1 MMLLICTLPEFTI
14 FTETIMHL
22 APKFLHQHGFLLLLG
37 ITVVPIF
44 FFFFG
49 VGRGGG
55 GNKVRYGLVENGQ
68 WSNYIFKRPST
79 EQQNSYF
86 LHFTYFEQ
94 DAGKILSS
102 FKPG

>member
-1 MMLLICTLPEFTI
+1 MVSYFSWVLQSSQLFS
-14 FTETIMHL
+14 FSS
-22 APKFLHQHGFLLLLG
+22 
-37 ITVVPIF
+37 V
-44 FFFFG
+44 

>member
-22 APKFLHQHGFLLLLG
+22 APKFLHHYGFLLLLG

-49 VGRGGG
+49 GVEGGG
-55 GNKVRYGLVENGQ
+55 GEQGAL
-68 WSNYIFKRPST
+68 WSR
-79 EQQNSYF
+79 
-86 LHFTYFEQ
+86 
-94 DAGKILSS
+94 
-102 FKPG
+102 

>member
-22 APKFLHQHGFLLLLG
+22 APKFLHHHGFLLLLG

-49 VGRGGG
+49 GGKGGG
-55 GNKVRYGLVENGQ
+55 ETRCIMVSLKMVNGRIISLNIPLLNNKIATFCILPILNRM
-68 WSNYIFKRPST
+68 R
-79 EQQNSYF
+79 
-86 LHFTYFEQ
+86 
-94 DAGKILSS
+94 GK
-102 FKPG
+102 F

>member
-22 APKFLHQHGFLLLLG
+22 APKFLHHHGFLLLLG

-49 VGRGGG
+49 GGEGGG
-55 GNKVRYGLVENGQ
+55 IRCIMVSLKMVNGRIISLNIPLLNNKIATFCILPILTGCGEN
-68 WSNYIFKRPST
+68 SK
-79 EQQNSYF
+79 
-86 LHFTYFEQ
+86 
-94 DAGKILSS
+94 
-102 FKPG
+102 

>member
-1 MMLLICTLPEFTI
+1 MVSYFSWVL
-14 FTETIMHL
+14 
-22 APKFLHQHGFLLLLG
+22 QSSQ
-37 ITVVPIF
+37 F
-44 FFFFG
+44 FSFSSV

>member
-22 APKFLHQHGFLLLLG
+22 APKFLHHHGFLLLLG

-49 VGRGGG
+49 GGEGGTRCIMVSLKMVNGRIISLNIPLLN
-55 GNKVRYGLVENGQ
+55 NKIATFCILPILNRM
-68 WSNYIFKRPST
+68 R
-79 EQQNSYF
+79 
-86 LHFTYFEQ
+86 
-94 DAGKILSS
+94 GK
-102 FKPG
+102 F

>member
-22 APKFLHQHGFLLLLG
+22 APKFLHHHGFLLLLG

-49 VGRGGG
+49 GVEGG
-55 GNKVRYGLVENGQ
+55 GNKVHYGLVENGQ
-68 WSNYIFKRPST
+68 WSNYIFKHPPT

>member
-1 MMLLICTLPEFTI
+1 MVSYFSWVL
-14 FTETIMHL
+14 
-22 APKFLHQHGFLLLLG
+22 QSSQ
-37 ITVVPIF
+37 F
-44 FFFFG
+44 FSFSSG
-49 VGRGGG
+49 VGRGG

-68 WSNYIFKRPST
+68 WSNYIFKHPST

>member
-22 APKFLHQHGFLLLLG
+22 APKFLHHHGFLLLLG

-49 VGRGGG
+49 GGERGGG
-55 GNKVRYGLVENGQ
+55 GEKRCVMVSLKMVNGRIISLNVPLLNNKIATFCILPILNRM
-68 WSNYIFKRPST
+68 R
-79 EQQNSYF
+79 
-86 LHFTYFEQ
+86 
-94 DAGKILSS
+94 GK
-102 FKPG
+102 F

>member
-1 MMLLICTLPEFTI
+1 
-14 FTETIMHL
+14 MHL
-22 APKFLHQHGFLLLLG
+22 APKFLHHHSFLLLLG

-49 VGRGGG
+49 GGEGGG
-55 GNKVRYGLVENGQ
+55 GNKVHYGLVENGQ
-68 WSNYIFKRPST
+68 WSNYIFNHPST

>member
-22 APKFLHQHGFLLLLG
+22 APKFLHYHGFLLLLG

-49 VGRGGG
+49 GGEGG
-55 GNKVRYGLVENGQ
+55 GNKVHYGLVENGQ
-68 WSNYIFKRPST
+68 WSNYIFKHPST
-79 EQQNSYF
+79 EQQNSYRIYSNKRP
-86 LHFTYFEQ
+86 T
-94 DAGKILSS
+94 SN
-102 FKPG
+102 

>member
-1 MMLLICTLPEFTI
+1 M
-14 FTETIMHL
+14 
-22 APKFLHQHGFLLLLG
+22 
-37 ITVVPIF
+37 
-44 FFFFG
+44 

>member
-1 MMLLICTLPEFTI
+1 
-14 FTETIMHL
+14 MHL
-22 APKFLHQHGFLLLLG
+22 APKFLHHSGFLLLLG

-49 VGRGGG
+49 GGEG
-55 GNKVRYGLVENGQ
+55 GSKVHYGLVENGQ
-68 WSNYIFKRPST
+68 WSNYIFKHPST

>member
-1 MMLLICTLPEFTI
+1 
-14 FTETIMHL
+14 MHL
-22 APKFLHQHGFLLLLG
+22 APKFLHHHGFLLLLG

-55 GNKVRYGLVENGQ
+55 VNKVHYGLVENGQ
-68 WSNYIFKRPST
+68 WTNYIFKHPST

>member
-1 MMLLICTLPEFTI
+1 
-14 FTETIMHL
+14 MH
-22 APKFLHQHGFLLLLG
+22 
-37 ITVVPIF
+37 
-44 FFFFG
+44 
-49 VGRGGG
+49 
-55 GNKVRYGLVENGQ
+55 YGLGENGQ
-68 WSNYIFKRPST
+68 LSNYVFKHPST

>member
-22 APKFLHQHGFLLLLG
+22 APKFLHHHGFLLLLG

-49 VGRGGG
+49 GGEGGG
-55 GNKVRYGLVENGQ
+55 ETRCIMLSLKMVNGRIISLNIPLLNNKIATFCILPILNRM
-68 WSNYIFKRPST
+68 R
-79 EQQNSYF
+79 
-86 LHFTYFEQ
+86 
-94 DAGKILSS
+94 GK
-102 FKPG
+102 F

>member
-1 MMLLICTLPEFTI
+1 MVSYFSWVLQSSQLFS
-14 FTETIMHL
+14 FSS
-22 APKFLHQHGFLLLLG
+22 
-37 ITVVPIF
+37 V
-44 FFFFG
+44 
-49 VGRGGG
+49 VGRG

>member
-1 MMLLICTLPEFTI
+1 MVSYFSWVL
-14 FTETIMHL
+14 
-22 APKFLHQHGFLLLLG
+22 QSSQ
-37 ITVVPIF
+37 F
-44 FFFFG
+44 FSFSSG
-49 VGRGGG
+49 VWRGGGG
-55 GNKVRYGLVENGQ
+55 GNKVHYGLVENGQ
-68 WSNYIFKRPST
+68 WSNYIFKHPPT

>member
-22 APKFLHQHGFLLLLG
+22 APKFLHHHGFLLLLG

-49 VGRGGG
+49 GGEGGG
-55 GNKVRYGLVENGQ
+55 GTRCIMVSLKMVNGRIISLNIPLLNKKIATFCILPILNRM
-68 WSNYIFKRPST
+68 R
-79 EQQNSYF
+79 
-86 LHFTYFEQ
+86 
-94 DAGKILSS
+94 GK
-102 FKPG
+102 F

>member
-22 APKFLHQHGFLLLLG
+22 APKFLHHHGFLLLLG

-49 VGRGGG
+49 GGEGGG
-55 GNKVRYGLVENGQ
+55 IRCIMVSLKMVNGRIISLNIPLLNNKIATFCILPILNRM
-68 WSNYIFKRPST
+68 R
-79 EQQNSYF
+79 
-86 LHFTYFEQ
+86 
-94 DAGKILSS
+94 GK
-102 FKPG
+102 F

>member
-1 MMLLICTLPEFTI
+1 MHYFHRDHNAPCPQI
-14 FTETIMHL
+14 FTSPWFPTS
-22 APKFLHQHGFLLLLG
+22 PGYYSRPNFFLFLRWWG
-37 ITVVPIF
+37 
-44 FFFFG
+44 G
-49 VGRGGG
+49 GGG

>member
-1 MMLLICTLPEFTI
+1 
-14 FTETIMHL
+14 MHL
-22 APKFLHQHGFLLLLG
+22 APKFLHHHGFLLLLG

-49 VGRGGG
+49 GGEG
-55 GNKVRYGLVENGQ
+55 GNKVHYGLVENGQ
-68 WSNYIFKRPST
+68 WSNYIFKHPST

-94 DAGKILSS
+94 DAGKILSHG

>member
-1 MMLLICTLPEFTI
+1 
-14 FTETIMHL
+14 MHL
-22 APKFLHQHGFLLLLG
+22 APKFLHHHGFLLLLG

-49 VGRGGG
+49 GGEG
-55 GNKVRYGLVENGQ
+55 GNKVHYGLVENGQ
-68 WSNYIFKRPST
+68 WSNYIFKHPST

-86 LHFTYFEQ
+86 LHFTNFEQ